1 MNILRF
7 VFIMSS
13 NTSNVCQLGEGYFS
27 MKVNG
32 ESVVVNSGNDVM
44 ADTSGKPTVGPV
56 TLQLTLW

>member
-1 MNILRF
+1 
-7 VFIMSS
+7 
-13 NTSNVCQLGEGYFS
+13 